1 MTENITAIATAEDTA
16 IDFAPVQGYINT
28 CDLDTLDG
36 KMRSANAIMVL
47 EHGEIIER
55 GEVLRVVDVITMP
68 GIRKGRNGQADTPC
82 QNTYLIDEDGI
93 TYFSQSDG
101 VKRSINT
108 TMSIFKTCDAGKGYL
123 PLACKADVLPNG
135 NTIKTLVIVDDV
147 DDAQ

>member
-36 KMRSANAIMVL
+36 KMRSANAINSAVSL
-47 EHGEIIER
+47 NDHV

-82 QNTYLIDEDGI
+82 QNTYLIDADGV

-123 PLACKADVLPNG
+123 PLACKSDVLPNG

>member
-16 IDFAPVQGYINT
+16 IDFEPVQGYINT

-36 KMRSANAIMVL
+36 KMRSANAINSAVSL
-47 EHGEIIER
+47 NDHV

-101 VKRSINT
+101 VKRS
-108 TMSIFKTCDAGKGYL
+108 MSIFKTCDAGKGCL

>member
-1 MTENITAIATAEDTA
+1 MTENITAIATAEDAA

-36 KMRSANAIMVL
+36 KMRSANAINSAVSL
-47 EHGEIIER
+47 NDHVGK
-55 GEVLRVVDVITMP
+55 VLRVVDVITMP

-82 QNTYLIDEDGI
+82 QNTYLIDVDGV

-108 TMSIFKTCDAGKGYL
+108 TMSIFKACDTGKGYL

>member
-1 MTENITAIATAEDTA
+1 MTENITAIATAEDAA
-16 IDFAPVQGYINT
+16 IDFAPVQGFINT

-36 KMRSANAIMVL
+36 KMRSANAINSAVSL
-47 EHGEIIER
+47 NDHV

-108 TMSIFKTCDAGKGYL
+108 TMSIFKICDAGKGYL